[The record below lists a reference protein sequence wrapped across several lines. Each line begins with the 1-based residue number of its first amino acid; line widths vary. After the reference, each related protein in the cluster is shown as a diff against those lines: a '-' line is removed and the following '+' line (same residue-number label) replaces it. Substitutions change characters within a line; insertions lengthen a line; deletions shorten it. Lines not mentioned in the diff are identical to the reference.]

1 MSDVVDRFYARTSNQ
16 AINSC
21 GGIKGQCVA
30 GVQSYTNVELGIG
43 GCPAFPVAGAK
54 DMFGTRGD
62 AFTWVRN
69 TPNGVPPRGAI
80 MVWNG
85 NVGGG
90 WGHTGVVTSANTNTF
105 DCYQQND
112 PYNSGMHVKT
122 YNYNNVIGWAI
133 PKGGQLNP
141 EPAPG
146 PSQPSGDIMDTNAGK
161 ELYRTGLHREAENDG
176 AAAQWNGRRVGDA
189 LASLRNQPEWKDTDA
204 KTKGY
209 DSLQKQLTEL
219 NTKVNTL
226 LIENAAIKKLN
237 EDLNKEN
244 EELKKQLAAQGE
256 DSDNLNALGKLLQWL
271 IKRLGLTK

>member
-1 MSDVVDRFYARTSNQ
+1 MSDVVDRFYARTNGQ

-54 DMFGTRGD
+54 DMFGTRTD
-62 AFTWVRN
+62 AFDWIKN
-69 TPNGVPPRGAI
+69 TPSGVPPRGAI

-90 WGHTGVVTSANTNTF
+90 WGHTGVVTAANVNTF

-122 YNYNNVIGWAI
+122 YNYTNVIGWGI

-141 EPAPG
+141 DG
-146 PSQPSGDIMDTNAGK
+146 GDIMDTNSGK

-176 AAAQWNGRRVGDA
+176 VAGQWNGLRTADA
-189 LASLRNQPEWKDTDA
+189 LSRLRGSEEWKGIDA
-204 KTKGY
+204 GLKSLQG
-209 DSLQKQLTEL
+209 LQKQITDL
-219 NTKVNTL
+219 NTKVNAL
-226 LIENAAIKKLN
+226 GVENAALK
-237 EDLNKEN
+237 KEN
-244 EELKKQLAAQGE
+244 ADLKTQLAAQNT
-256 DSDNLNALGKLLQWL
+256 DTVNLNALGKLLQWFL
-271 IKRLGLTK
+271 VRLGLK

>member
-1 MSDVVDRFYARTSNQ
+1 MADVVDRFYARTSNQ

-54 DMFGTRGD
+54 DMFGTRTD

-69 TPNGVPPRGAI
+69 TPTGIPPRGAI

-90 WGHTGVVTSANTNTF
+90 WGHTGVVTSANVNTF

-122 YNYNNVIGWAI
+122 YNYSNVIGWAI
-133 PKGGQLNP
+133 PKGGQINP
-141 EPAPG
+141 APAPG
-146 PSQPSGDIMDTNAGK
+146 PSQPGGEIMDTNSGK
-161 ELYRTGLHREAENDG
+161 ELYKTGLHREAEND
-176 AAAQWNGRRVGDA
+176 AAASQWNGLKTTDA
-189 LASLRNQPEWKDTDA
+189 LSRLRSSEEWKSLDA
-204 KTKGY
+204 GLKSLQ
-209 DSLQKQLTEL
+209 SLQKQITDL
-219 NTKVNTL
+219 NAKINVL
-226 LIENAAIKKLN
+226 LVENAALKKQN
-237 EDLNKEN
+237 D
-244 EELKKQLAAQGE
+244 ELKAQLAAQGE
-256 DSDNLNALGKLLQWL
+256 DTANLNALGKLLQWVL
-271 IKRLGLTK
+271 IRLGLK

>member
-1 MSDVVDRFYARTSNQ
+1 MADVVDRFYARTNNQ

-43 GCPAFPVAGAK
+43 GCPAFPIAGAK
-54 DMFGTRGD
+54 DMFGTRTD
-62 AFTWVRN
+62 AFDWVKN
-69 TPNGVPPRGAI
+69 TPSGVPPRGAI

-90 WGHTGVVTSANTNTF
+90 WGHTGVVTAANTNTF

-146 PSQPSGDIMDTNAGK
+146 PSQPGGDLMDTNSGK
-161 ELYRTGLHREAENDG
+161 ELYRTGLFREAENDG
-176 AAAQWNGRRVGDA
+176 AASQWNGLQSAEAMKRLR
-189 LASLRNQPEWKDTDA
+189 ASNEWKDIQA
-204 KTKGY
+204 GLKSLQ
-209 DSLQKQLTEL
+209 SLQKQITDL
-219 NTKVNTL
+219 NAKINVL
-226 LIENAAIKKLN
+226 LVENAALKKEN
-237 EDLNKEN
+237 EDLKA
-244 EELKKQLAAQGE
+244 QLATQTE
-256 DSDNLNALGKLLQWL
+256 DTTNLNALGKSLQWI
-271 IKRLGLTK
+271 IKRLGLSK

>member
-1 MSDVVDRFYARTSNQ
+1 MADVVDRFYARTNGQ

-54 DMFGTRGD
+54 DMFGTRSD

-69 TPNGVPPRGAI
+69 TPSGVPPRGAI

-90 WGHTGVVTSANTNTF
+90 WGHTGVVVSANVNNF
-105 DCYQQND
+105 NAYQQND
-112 PYNSGMHVKT
+112 PYSSGMHVKA
-122 YNYNNVIGWAI
+122 YDYNNVIGWAI

-141 EPAPG
+141 APAPG
-146 PSQPSGDIMDTNAGK
+146 PIPTGGDIVDTNSGK

-176 AAAQWNGRRVGDA
+176 AASQWNGRKTSEA
-189 LASLRNQPEWKDTDA
+189 LAALRTSDEWKSIDA
-204 KTKGY
+204 AIK
-209 DSLQKQLTEL
+209 SVPALQKQVTEL

-226 LIENAAIKKLN
+226 GVENIALKKQ
-237 EDLNKEN
+237 N
-244 EELKKQLAAQGE
+244 EELKAQLAAQGE
-256 DSDNLNALGKLLQWL
+256 DSINLNALGKLLKWFIQ
-271 IKRLGLTK
+271 RLGLSK